1 MNFFRDKELAER
13 FAADKVSE
21 REVFYYFLVFNILI
35 IIFTTSTVISIL
47 EIKLTLWDQIYDV
60 VAIIST
66 IIGCTWAYKINISGD
81 DKNFVARFISL
92 SFPIGM
98 KSTILL
104 FILLIPIAGLLIANE
119 EMYNK
124 ALLTD
129 NTGEALFFGA
139 YFLTLLYFYL
149 RLAYAMKIAS
159 RPTGN

>member
-13 FAADKVSE
+13 FAADNVSE

-35 IIFTTSTVISIL
+35 IIFTTSTVISVL
-47 EIKLTLWDQIYDV
+47 EIKLTIWDQIYDV

-66 IIGCTWAYKINISGD
+66 VIGCTWTYKINISGD

-92 SFPIGM
+92 SFPIGV

-129 NTGEALFFGA
+129 DVGEALFFGA

-159 RPTGN
+159 KPASN